1 LNVQSPTPSGT
12 EALHRLDPDRL
23 ALLQASGLMQSS
35 PEPIFDRLTA
45 LASRLLDAPVG
56 LVSLVGENNQFF
68 KAECGLEDAGVNT
81 RTLPLPYSFCKH
93 VVESGETLIVADA
106 PNDKRVNDNLSITE
120 MGVRAYL
127 GIPLTTADGYTFGS
141 LCVLD
146 LKTRDWSATEIA
158 TLSDVA
164 SAVQSEIRLRLALEN
179 AQRVGM
185 DRDLLLGELN
195 HRVKNLF
202 AMVSGM
208 IGMTAR
214 NSDTPK
220 DMADALR
227 GRINALASAHAL
239 VQPAISGEVG
249 TDTGICLS
257 EIARVILAPHSRDGG
272 IKIDGDLLYLDS
284 DIGAN
289 ISLVLHE
296 LATNAAKYGAF
307 AHPDGS
313 LSLSWTITDSTVSI
327 DWVEFNPS
335 LQILPP
341 EAVTS
346 GFGTRLIEASI
357 QRQMGGTIQRDWR
370 PEGVAVT
377 IDLPLSRIAPSRIG

>member
-1 LNVQSPTPSGT
+1 
-12 EALHRLDPDRL
+12 
-23 ALLQASGLMQSS
+23 MQSL
-35 PEPIFDRLTA
+35 PEPVFDRMVT
-45 LASRLLDAPVG
+45 LASRLLKTPVG
-56 LVSLVGENNQFF
+56 LVSLVGEDYQFF
-68 KAECGLEDAGVNT
+68 KAEHGLEEAGVDT
-81 RTLPLPYSFCKH
+81 RILPLTYSFCKH
-93 VVESGETLIVADA
+93 VVESGQKLVVTDA
-106 PNDKRVNDNLSITE
+106 PNDPRVSDNLSITE
-120 MGVRAYL
+120 MGVRSYL
-127 GIPLTTADGYTFGS
+127 GIPLTTARGHTFGS
-141 LCVLD
+141 VCVLD
-146 LKTRDWSATEIA
+146 MKTRNWTDDEIK

-164 SAVQSEIRLRLALEN
+164 SAVQSEISLRLALN
-179 AQRVGM
+179 DANRIGI
-185 DRDLLLGELN
+185 DRDLLMGELN

-214 NSDTPK
+214 NSDSPQ
-220 DMADALR
+220 DMAEALR

-239 VQPAISGEVG
+239 VQPAISGEA
-249 TDTGICLS
+249 GIDNGISLS

-272 IKIDGDLLYLDS
+272 IKIDGDPLFLDS

-313 LSLSWTITDSTVSI
+313 LSLSWAITASTVSI
-327 DWVEFNPS
+327 KWFEFNPS

-341 EAVTS
+341 ETVTS
-346 GFGTRLIEASI
+346 GFGTRLIEAAI

-370 PEGVAVT
+370 PEGVTVT